1 VVSGTSAGY
10 VLRRLAGAV
19 PVVVGVTVLVFLLI
33 HIIPG
38 DPARTLLAQRAT
50 PELVANLH
58 HRWGLDRSLPEQYWL
73 FAKQLAHGDTG
84 PSLVYDQT
92 SRSLIVAR
100 IAPTAILLAL
110 AAILAA
116 LLAVPLAVLAATHRD
131 GLADQLVRLVPLVG
145 LAIPSFWLGTLLL
158 IVFGLDLGWLPIG
171 GYGSSWSSHLESLL
185 LPALTLALGVLPL
198 LVRSLRAGMLEVLD
212 ADYVATARAKGL
224 PERRVLTRHV
234 ARTALIPAFNLLGVS
249 VAFLV
254 GGTIIV
260 ERVFALPGLGAFML
274 TEISDRDFPV
284 VQGIVIVFALLV
296 VLVNL
301 ITDLV
306 TARLDP
312 RIQL

>member
-1 VVSGTSAGY
+1 
-10 VLRRLAGAV
+10 
-19 PVVVGVTVLVFLLI
+19 
-33 HIIPG
+33 
-38 DPARTLLAQRAT
+38 
-50 PELVANLH
+50 VADLH

-73 FAKQLAHGDTG
+73 FAKHLAHGDTG
-84 PSLVYDQT
+84 PSLVYDQS

-100 IAPTAILLAL
+100 IAPTALLLAM
-110 AAILAA
+110 AAIPAA
-116 LLAVPLAVLAATHRD
+116 VLAVPLAVLAATHRD
-131 GLADQLVRLVPLVG
+131 GVADQLVRLVPLVG
-145 LAIPSFWLGTLLL
+145 LAIPSFWLGLLLL

-171 GYGSSWSSHLESLL
+171 GYGASAGEHLQSLL

-224 PERRVLTRHV
+224 SERRVLTRHV

-254 GGTIIV
+254 GGTIVV

-301 ITDLV
+301 VTDLV

-312 RIQL
+312 RIQLR

>member
-1 VVSGTSAGY
+1 VSAGY
-10 VLRRLAGAV
+10 ILRRLAGAV

-33 HIIPG
+33 HVIPG

-50 PELVANLH
+50 PALVADLH

-73 FAKQLAHGDTG
+73 FAQHLAHGDTG
-84 PSLVYDQT
+84 PSLVYGQS

-100 IAPTAILLAL
+100 IAPTAILLAMAALL
-110 AAILAA
+110 AAV
-116 LLAVPLAVLAATHRD
+116 LAVPLAVVAATHRD

-145 LAIPSFWLGTLLL
+145 LAIPSFWLGLLFL

-171 GYGSSWSSHLESLL
+171 GYGSSFGEHLRSLL

-224 PERRVLTRHV
+224 SERRVLTRHV
-234 ARTALIPAFNLLGVS
+234 ARTALIPALNLLGVS
-249 VAFLV
+249 IAFLV
-254 GGTIIV
+254 GGTIVV

-301 ITDLV
+301 VTDLV

-312 RIQL
+312 RIQLR

>member
-1 VVSGTSAGY
+1 V
-10 VLRRLAGAV
+10 
-19 PVVVGVTVLVFLLI
+19 
-33 HIIPG
+33 
-38 DPARTLLAQRAT
+38 
-50 PELVANLH
+50 
-58 HRWGLDRSLPEQYWL
+58 
-73 FAKQLAHGDTG
+73 
-84 PSLVYDQT
+84 
-92 SRSLIVAR
+92 
-100 IAPTAILLAL
+100 
-110 AAILAA
+110 
-116 LLAVPLAVLAATHRD
+116 LAVPLAVIAATHRD

-145 LAIPSFWLGTLLL
+145 LAIPSFWLGLLLL

-171 GYGSSWSSHLESLL
+171 GYGTTWSEHLRSLV

-198 LVRSLRAGMLEVLD
+198 LVRSLRAGMLDVLD

-224 PERRVLTRHV
+224 PERRVLIRHV

-254 GGTIIV
+254 GGTIVV

-296 VLVNL
+296 VFVNL
-301 ITDLV
+301 VTDLI

-312 RIQL
+312 RIQLR

>member
-1 VVSGTSAGY
+1 VSAGY
-10 VLRRLAGAV
+10 VARRLAQVV
-19 PVVVGVTVLVFLLI
+19 PVAVGVTMLTFLLV
-33 HIIPG
+33 HLIPG
-38 DPARTLLAQRAT
+38 DPALTVLGTRAT
-50 PELVANLH
+50 PQLVADLH
-58 HRWGLDRSLPEQYWL
+58 QKWGLDRSLPEQYWL
-73 FAKQLAHGDTG
+73 FAKHLAHGDTG
-84 PSLVYDQT
+84 PSLVYDQS

-100 IAPTAILLAL
+100 IAPTAILLVMAAVL
-110 AAILAA
+110 AAV
-116 LLAVPLAVLAATHRD
+116 LAVPLAVIAATHRD

-145 LAIPSFWLGTLLL
+145 LAIPSFWLGLLLL
-158 IVFGLDLGWLPIG
+158 ILFGLDLGWLPIG
-171 GYGSSWSSHLESLL
+171 GYGTTWSEHLRSLV

-198 LVRSLRAGMLEVLD
+198 LVRSLRAGMLDVLD

-224 PERRVLTRHV
+224 PERRVLIRHV

-254 GGTIIV
+254 GGTIVV

-301 ITDLV
+301 VTDLI

-312 RIQL
+312 RIQLR